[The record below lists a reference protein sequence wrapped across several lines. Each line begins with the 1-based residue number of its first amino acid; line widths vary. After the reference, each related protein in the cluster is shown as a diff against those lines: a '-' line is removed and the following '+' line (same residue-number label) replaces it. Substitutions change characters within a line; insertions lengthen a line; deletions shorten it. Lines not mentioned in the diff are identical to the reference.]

1 VAKLQEEVTWAWA
14 APVMAETHAAR
25 SERMAQERVILL
37 ATARAKADEVA
48 QRVSALEGELVAM
61 HRTRDTAKEN
71 FPSLSAKAAAAE

>member
-1 VAKLQEEVTWAWA
+1 
-14 APVMAETHAAR
+14 
-25 SERMAQERVILL
+25 MAQERVILL

-71 FPSLSAKAAAAE
+71 YPSLSAKAAAAE